1 MSDEIKKLI
10 ETIANPATGK
20 TLGVEDR
27 VIESTI
33 SDDKIVIKYDR
44 EGITPGQKRVI
55 EDSIYGLL
63 KSKFEEDNITIM
75 TVSKD
80 SKDVFTKEDKTESKA
95 KAPEKKQA
103 SIQAG
108 HGPAGATKKRVPGV
122 KKVLAVS
129 SCKGGVGKS
138 TVSVNLA
145 TSLKN
150 LGYKVGLLDADIYG
164 PSLPMLLGQRDAKP
178 IANDDKKILPIETH
192 GLKFISFGLFIQ
204 EDDAVIWRGPML
216 GGVLNQFLFDV
227 EWGELDYLI
236 VDLPP
241 GTGDMQLSMVQ
252 TTEVDAAVVVS
263 TPQQVA
269 ILDTKKG
276 IKMFEKINIPIIGMI
291 ENMSYFVPDDNLE
304 KKYYIF
310 GNGGVK
316 DACKELK
323 TNFLGEI
330 PMEIS
335 LRESSDK
342 GVPYMSSSKN
352 EGRPVWKAYMDL
364 ATQVRD
370 NMEGKEKKGF
380 FSKILGK

>member
-1 MSDEIKKLI
+1 MSDEIKNLI
-10 ETIANPATGK
+10 GTIANPSTGK

-27 VIESTI
+27 IKDVAIADE
-33 SDDKIVIKYDR
+33 KIVIKYDR
-44 EGITPGQKRVI
+44 EGISPVQKRTI

-63 KSKFEEDNITIM
+63 KSKFDEDNITIM
-75 TVSKD
+75 TISKD
-80 SKDVFTKEDKTESKA
+80 SKDVFTKEDRPEA
-95 KAPEKKQA
+95 QAPKEEKA

-108 HGPAGATKKRVPGV
+108 HGPAGATKKRVPGIN
-122 KKVLAVS
+122 KIIAVS

-145 TSLKN
+145 TSLSN
-150 LGYKVGLLDADIYG
+150 LGLKVGLLDADIYG
-164 PSLPMLLGQRDAKP
+164 PSLPMLLGQREAKP
-178 IANDDKKILPIETH
+178 IANDNKKILPIETH

-227 EWGELDYLI
+227 DWGELDYLI

-252 TTEVDAAVVVS
+252 ATEVDAAVIVS
-263 TPQQVA
+263 TPQKVA
-269 ILDTKKG
+269 LLDTKKG
-276 IKMFEKINIPIIGMI
+276 MKMFDKLEIPILGMV
-291 ENMSYFVPDDNLE
+291 ENMSYFVPDDNID

-316 DACKELK
+316 EACKDLN
-323 TNFLGEI
+323 TSFLGEI

-335 LRESSDK
+335 LRESSDN
-342 GVPYMSSSKN
+342 GIPYMTVKEY
-352 EGRPVWKAYMDL
+352 EGKPVWKAYMEL
-364 ATQVRD
+364 ATQVKD
-370 NMEGKEKKGF
+370 SMEKSSKKGF

>member
-1 MSDEIKKLI
+1 MSEEIKNLLG
-10 ETIANPATGK
+10 TIANPATSK
-20 TLGVEDR
+20 TLGSENRIKDVL
-27 VIESTI
+27 IN
-33 SDDKIVIKYDR
+33 DKLVTIKYDR
-44 EGITPGQKRVI
+44 EGITPTQKRVI

-80 SKDVFTKEDKTESKA
+80 SKDVFNNSDQKA
-95 KAPEKKQA
+95 APAAQKQEKA

-108 HGPAGATKKRVPGV
+108 HGPAGATKKRVPNV

-138 TVSVNLA
+138 TVAVNLA
-145 TSLKN
+145 MTLKN
-150 LGYKVGLLDADIYG
+150 MGLKVGLLDADIYG
-164 PSLPMLLGQRDAKP
+164 PSMPMLLGKRDAKP
-178 IANDDKKILPIETH
+178 AANDEKKILPIESH

-236 VDLPP
+236 IDLPP

-252 TTEVDAAVVVS
+252 ATEVDAAVVIS
-263 TPQQVA
+263 TPQDVA
-269 ILDTKKG
+269 ILDAKKG
-276 IKMFEKINIPIIGMI
+276 MKMFEKTNVPIIGMI

-304 KKYYIF
+304 KKYYLF

-316 DACKELK
+316 KACAELK
-323 TNFLGEI
+323 TEFLAEI
-330 PMEIS
+330 PMEIA
-335 LRESSDK
+335 LRVGSDN
-342 GVPYMSSSKN
+342 GIPYMSQKDY

-364 ATQVRD
+364 AKTVD
-370 NMEGKEKKGF
+370 KKLEEKTKKGF